1 MADLEVR
8 NLDDGVID
16 ALRARARRRGIPLE
30 EEVRRTLVAS
40 VDAQREEYVRRL
52 RALQAAAASLA
63 TDGDGTVRDA
73 RDFGV

>member
-30 EEVRRTLVAS
+30 EEARRTLVAS
-40 VDAQREEYVRRL
+40 VEAQREEYVRRL

-63 TDGDGTVRDA
+63 SDGDGTARDA

>member
-1 MADLEVR
+1 MADLEVHD
-8 NLDDGVID
+8 LDDGVID
-16 ALRARARRRGIPLE
+16 ALKARARRRGIPLE

-63 TDGDGTVRDA
+63 SDGDGTARDA